1 MVSEVKEA
9 PWLVLRTRSRHE
21 SAVEQSLRQK
31 QIRAYLPKRKVV
43 RRSRGQKRVV
53 ELPLFPGYVF
63 VQPDPNQYENMRYIR
78 GSCGLILCGNR
89 PATMPENDL
98 QAVKIIVESGAEIA
112 VDQALIPGRRVK
124 VISGPFA
131 GAMGELIRVKS
142 GERLIINAHLLS
154 SSLSVEVDISMVEL
168 I

>member
-1 MVSEVKEA
+1 M
-9 PWLVLRTRSRHE
+9 
-21 SAVEQSLRQK
+21 
-31 QIRAYLPKRKVV
+31 
-43 RRSRGQKRVV
+43 
-53 ELPLFPGYVF
+53 
-63 VQPDPNQYENMRYIR
+63 
-78 GSCGLILCGNR
+78 
-89 PATMPENDL
+89 
-98 QAVKIIVESGAEIA
+98 
-112 VDQALIPGRRVK
+112 DQALIPGRRVK